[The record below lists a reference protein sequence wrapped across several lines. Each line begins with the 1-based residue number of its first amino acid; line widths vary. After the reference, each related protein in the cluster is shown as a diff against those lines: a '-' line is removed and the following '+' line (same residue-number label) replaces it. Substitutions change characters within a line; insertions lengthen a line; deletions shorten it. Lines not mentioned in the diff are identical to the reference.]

1 MSLTFSKV
9 TTLPEDLV
17 KSKEISVDR
26 DGEIPMPTRRL
37 RDPILHTSMYCD
49 LPSSLNVTIGDCLG
63 SGRSSYVFEI
73 EPFGLPSGVR
83 IPPLVA
89 KFGLPGFNKS
99 ILREAWYYEEM
110 QTLQGEVIPW
120 FFGLYY
126 ARIPRDGVVF
136 LPWFRGEFKPL
147 WKDDKSELEEYL
159 NDDDRLAQFFTKYT
173 PVKNASDITRENNVL
188 DYIGNFKEEYA
199 ELVKQFDDISFNSE
213 SRDVVVPVLILERLG
228 KPYLPLGGKNWPMLE
243 PIPQDMMFVTFCF
256 LTE

>member
-9 TTLPEDLV
+9 TTLPRDLV

-26 DGEIPMPTRRL
+26 DGEIPMPIRRL
-37 RDPILHTSMYCD
+37 RDPIILHTSMYCD

-73 EPFGLPSGVR
+73 EPFGLPSGIR

-89 KFGLPGFNKS
+89 KLGLPGFNKS

-147 WKDDKSELEEYL
+147 WK
-159 NDDDRLAQFFTKYT
+159 
-173 PVKNASDITRENNVL
+173 VTRENNVL
-188 DYIGNFKEEYA
+188 DYT
-199 ELVKQFDDISFNSE
+199 
-213 SRDVVVPVLILERLG
+213 SRRSTLS
-228 KPYLPLGGKNWPMLE
+228 
-243 PIPQDMMFVTFCF
+243 
-256 LTE
+256 